1 MFATI
6 YGMNELSK
14 KHLGTQE
21 NILCSLR
28 FFYVYYFKKHK
39 RTFDYDF
46 YRSVYNISCFI
57 RELDGF
63 FTYLLGK
70 QHLSDET
77 DIISTGFLHSALSR
91 TNKSTYGNHV
101 RNVGRFLKYLN
112 YRYMNLAYQDMSPV
126 EAHQINQANHRDLA
140 DRIKVFNRVDVSR
153 NEPAHRYKSITSQ
166 QSVELTNMLI
176 PSTPEFSDI
185 ETGELFTAVVNP
197 QNPFDSGFQ
206 QYRNYL
212 IHRLMFNYGLRVG
225 EVQLCL
231 MIENGIQRWASK
243 LCPKIDVEENKNIHL
258 ETVKKTIKIDTLR
271 DCIII
276 GIVYYIGARPVQ
288 IGKLS
293 GGDFIVDTENK
304 YGMRY
309 SVLVPYA
316 KKSKLTIDRVR
327 VAIPEELGKLILLY
341 KYLVGIGDTD
351 PMFSITVSSMKM
363 VEASLKKML
372 FRFSPQE
379 IQEAVKNDDYQLPVY
394 TASLF
399 RHNVGHSMAM
409 SGASAPE
416 IAYILGQSSYVVA
429 DRYIAATPELADI
442 REAALGRNP
451 VFKNMIALMLTGNL
465 VHSSEWEG
473 RSVAGSI
480 GGQLHYHLGGC
491 NYEEDMCPFAQG
503 RGCYGCLYFKPFI
516 DGDHKKVFL
525 SLNDEIKNVRDVA
538 DDAGVLNHPLLKEL
552 VRRKQHVNQVMAR
565 IEIANFRRAI

>member
-1 MFATI
+1 MAYSILHLSRNNQRTHLIVDDVTTLPVMFATI

-225 EVQLCL
+225 EVQLLLKDCVGPTL
-231 MIENGIQRWASK
+231 PDSRGNIRFILIVQNLPDDVVDPRKQQPSLKTEHSQRQIELTEDDFIIFTIYMEQYRSPLFEEK
-243 LCPKIDVEENKNIHL
+243 KIDDHEFVFIKGSGRLTPLTYDAIRTFYKE
-258 ETVKKTIKIDTLR
+258 KIDPAFIALFPHYRTKSNKIINNMVNITPHVGRHTWANITLEFIYNSLLSESLILAQ
-271 DCIII
+271 DY
-276 GIVYYIGARPVQ
+276 GIRARMNGVLEPAIEQ
-288 IGKLS
+288 LRAL
-293 GGDFIVDTENK
+293 GGWSLTSK
-304 YGMRY
+304 
-309 SVLVPYA
+309 VPLRYA
-316 KKSKLTIDRVR
+316 KRFIEVVSNQSN
-327 VAIPEELGKLILLY
+327 Y
-341 KYLVGIGDTD
+341 KRT
-351 PMFSITVSSMKM
+351 K
-363 VEASLKKML
+363 
-372 FRFSPQE
+372 
-379 IQEAVKNDDYQLPVY
+379 
-394 TASLF
+394 
-399 RHNVGHSMAM
+399 HS
-409 SGASAPE
+409 
-416 IAYILGQSSYVVA
+416 
-429 DRYIAATPELADI
+429 
-442 REAALGRNP
+442 
-451 VFKNMIALMLTGNL
+451 
-465 VHSSEWEG
+465 
-473 RSVAGSI
+473 
-480 GGQLHYHLGGC
+480 
-491 NYEEDMCPFAQG
+491 DM
-503 RGCYGCLYFKPFI
+503 
-516 DGDHKKVFL
+516 
-525 SLNDEIKNVRDVA
+525 
-538 DDAGVLNHPLLKEL
+538 
-552 VRRKQHVNQVMAR
+552 
-565 IEIANFRRAI
+565 

>member
-1 MFATI
+1 MAYSILHLSRNNQRTHLIVDDVTTLPVMFATI

-46 YRSVYNISCFI
+46 YRSGYNISCYI

-77 DIISTGFLHSALSR
+77 DIISKGFLHSALSR

-112 YRYMNLAYQDMSPV
+112 YRYMNLAYQDMSPT

-140 DRIKVFNRVDVSR
+140 DRIKVFNRVEVSR

-176 PSTPEFSDI
+176 PSTPEFTDI
-185 ETGELFTAVVNP
+185 ETGELIMAVVNP

-225 EVQLCL
+225 EVQLLLKDCVGPTL
-231 MIENGIQRWASK
+231 PDARGNIRFILIVQNLPDDVVDPRKQQPSLKTEHSQRQIELTEDDFIMFTIYMEQYRSPLFEEK
-243 LCPKIDVEENKNIHL
+243 KIDDHEFVFIKGSGRLTPLTYDAIRTFYKEN
-258 ETVKKTIKIDTLR
+258 
-271 DCIII
+271 
-276 GIVYYIGARPVQ
+276 
-288 IGKLS
+288 
-293 GGDFIVDTENK
+293 
-304 YGMRY
+304 
-309 SVLVPYA
+309 
-316 KKSKLTIDRVR
+316 
-327 VAIPEELGKLILLY
+327 
-341 KYLVGIGDTD
+341 
-351 PMFSITVSSMKM
+351 
-363 VEASLKKML
+363 
-372 FRFSPQE
+372 RFSPQE

-451 VFKNMIALMLTGNL
+451 VFKNMMALMLTGNL

-480 GGQLHYHLGGC
+480 GGRLHYHIGGC

-516 DGDHKKVFL
+516 DGNHKEVFL
-525 SLNDEIKNVRDVA
+525 SLNDEIQNVRDVA

-552 VRRKQHVNQVMAR
+552 VRRKEHVNQVMAR
-565 IEIANFRRAI
+565 IEMAKAGGLFNR

>member
-1 MFATI
+1 MAYSILHLSRNNQRTHLIVDDVTTLPVMFATI

-225 EVQLCL
+225 EVQLLLKDCVGPTL
-231 MIENGIQRWASK
+231 PDARGNIRFILIVQNLPDDVVDPRKQQPSLKTEHSQRQIELTEDDFIIFTIYMEQYRSPLFEEK
-243 LCPKIDVEENKNIHL
+243 KIDP
-258 ETVKKTIKIDTLR
+258 
-271 DCIII
+271 
-276 GIVYYIGARPVQ
+276 A
-288 IGKLS
+288 
-293 GGDFIVDTENK
+293 FIVLFPHYRTKSNK
-304 YGMRY
+304 IINNMVNITPHVGRHTWANITLEFIYNSLLSESLILAQDYGIRARMNG
-309 SVLVPYA
+309 VPEPAIEQLRALGGWSLTSKVPLRYA
-316 KKSKLTIDRVR
+316 KRFIEVVSNQSNYKRTKHSDMHLASPGTNISQTKTYN
-327 VAIPEELGKLILLY
+327 LLEDNVY
-341 KYLVGIGDTD
+341 DEDFTFKD
-351 PMFSITVSSMKM
+351 
-363 VEASLKKML
+363 L
-372 FRFSPQE
+372 F
-379 IQEAVKNDDYQLPVY
+379 N
-394 TASLF
+394 
-399 RHNVGHSMAM
+399 
-409 SGASAPE
+409 
-416 IAYILGQSSYVVA
+416 
-429 DRYIAATPELADI
+429 
-442 REAALGRNP
+442 
-451 VFKNMIALMLTGNL
+451 
-465 VHSSEWEG
+465 
-473 RSVAGSI
+473 
-480 GGQLHYHLGGC
+480 
-491 NYEEDMCPFAQG
+491 
-503 RGCYGCLYFKPFI
+503 
-516 DGDHKKVFL
+516 
-525 SLNDEIKNVRDVA
+525 
-538 DDAGVLNHPLLKEL
+538 
-552 VRRKQHVNQVMAR
+552 
-565 IEIANFRRAI
+565 

>member
-1 MFATI
+1 MAYSILHLSRNNQRTHLIVDDVTTLPVMFATI

-46 YRSVYNISCFI
+46 YRSGYNISCFI

-126 EAHQINQANHRDLA
+126 EAHQSNQANHRDLA
-140 DRIKVFNRVDVSR
+140 DRIKVFNRVEVSR

-225 EVQLCL
+225 EVQLLLKDCVGPTL
-231 MIENGIQRWASK
+231 PDSRGNIRFILIVQNLPDDVVDPRKQQPSLKTEHSQRQIELTEDDFIMFTIYMEQYRSPLFEEK
-243 LCPKIDVEENKNIHL
+243 KIDDHEFVFIKGSGRLTPLTYDAIRTFYKE
-258 ETVKKTIKIDTLR
+258 KIDPAFIALFPHYRAKSNKIINNMVNITPHVGRHTWANITLEF
-271 DCIII
+271 I
-276 GIVYYIGARPVQ
+276 YNSL
-288 IGKLS
+288 LS
-293 GGDFIVDTENK
+293 E
-304 YGMRY
+304 
-309 SVLVPYA
+309 S
-316 KKSKLTIDRVR
+316 
-327 VAIPEELGKLILLY
+327 LILAQDY
-341 KYLVGIGDTD
+341 GIRARMNGVLE
-351 PMFSITVSSMKM
+351 PAI
-363 VEASLKKML
+363 E
-372 FRFSPQE
+372 
-379 IQEAVKNDDYQLPVY
+379 QL
-394 TASLF
+394 
-399 RHNVGHSMAM
+399 R
-409 SGASAPE
+409 
-416 IAYILGQSSYVVA
+416 
-429 DRYIAATPELADI
+429 
-442 REAALGRNP
+442 ALG
-451 VFKNMIALMLTGNL
+451 G
-465 VHSSEWEG
+465 W
-473 RSVAGSI
+473 
-480 GGQLHYHLGGC
+480 
-491 NYEEDMCPFAQG
+491 
-503 RGCYGCLYFKPFI
+503 
-516 DGDHKKVFL
+516 
-525 SLNDEIKNVRDVA
+525 SL
-538 DDAGVLNHPLLKEL
+538 
-552 VRRKQHVNQVMAR
+552 
-565 IEIANFRRAI
+565 

>member
-1 MFATI
+1 MAYSILHLSRNNQRTHLIVDDVTTLPVMFATI

-70 QHLSDET
+70 QHLSDEA

-91 TNKSTYGNHV
+91 INKSTYGNHV

-140 DRIKVFNRVDVSR
+140 DRIKVFNRVEVSR

-225 EVQLCL
+225 EV
-231 MIENGIQRWASK
+231 R
-243 LCPKIDVEENKNIHL
+243 
-258 ETVKKTIKIDTLR
+258 
-271 DCIII
+271 
-276 GIVYYIGARPVQ
+276 
-288 IGKLS
+288 
-293 GGDFIVDTENK
+293 
-304 YGMRY
+304 
-309 SVLVPYA
+309 
-316 KKSKLTIDRVR
+316 
-327 VAIPEELGKLILLY
+327 
-341 KYLVGIGDTD
+341 
-351 PMFSITVSSMKM
+351 
-363 VEASLKKML
+363 
-372 FRFSPQE
+372 
-379 IQEAVKNDDYQLPVY
+379 
-394 TASLF
+394 
-399 RHNVGHSMAM
+399 
-409 SGASAPE
+409 
-416 IAYILGQSSYVVA
+416 
-429 DRYIAATPELADI
+429 
-442 REAALGRNP
+442 
-451 VFKNMIALMLTGNL
+451 
-465 VHSSEWEG
+465 
-473 RSVAGSI
+473 
-480 GGQLHYHLGGC
+480 
-491 NYEEDMCPFAQG
+491 
-503 RGCYGCLYFKPFI
+503 
-516 DGDHKKVFL
+516 
-525 SLNDEIKNVRDVA
+525 
-538 DDAGVLNHPLLKEL
+538 
-552 VRRKQHVNQVMAR
+552 
-565 IEIANFRRAI
+565 